1 MPTSISITKTAIAA
15 PAATVFA
22 ELTDLRGF
30 ESWLPHSGS
39 YRGTKEVSSA
49 AVSVGTTYREHTS
62 AGPMTGRVAEFE
74 PDRLVT
80 FEQQTD
86 RGDLAIRIRYVLSPT
101 DRGVHITRTGRITTA
116 GRLRLLHPLIVFAI
130 RGENR
135 RTLAKLKQAV
145 EA

>member
-1 MPTSISITKTAIAA
+1 MPTSISITEIDATA

-22 ELTDLRGF
+22 RLTDLSGF

-49 AVSVGTTYREHTS
+49 TVSVGTTYREHTS
-62 AGPMTGRVAEFE
+62 AGPMTGRVTEFE
-74 PDRLVT
+74 TDRLVT

-86 RGDLAIRIRYVLSPT
+86 RGDLAIRIRYALSPT
-101 DRGVHITRTGRITTA
+101 DRGVHVTRTGRITTA
-116 GRLRLLHPLIVFAI
+116 GRLLLLHPLVVSAI

-135 RTLAKLKQAV
+135 RTLAELKHAV